1 MRAPKKMTLPAYA
14 QSLSFFMN
22 DWQPPLQVNLVD
34 LSFMDTR
41 FKLIEVAAFLDRV
54 QRAGQDTDYRVVAL
68 KNAVQFLSQNEPD
81 RAKQVLMSFSD
92 PSEEPI
98 AKATIQGAVGAFQV
112 QG

>member
-1 MRAPKKMTLPAYA
+1 MEAPKKLPLPAYA
-14 QSLSFFMN
+14 QSLSFCMN
-22 DWQPPLQVNLVD
+22 DWQPPQQVNLVD

-98 AKATIQGAVGAFQV
+98 AKATIQGAAGAYKTAY
-112 QG
+112 